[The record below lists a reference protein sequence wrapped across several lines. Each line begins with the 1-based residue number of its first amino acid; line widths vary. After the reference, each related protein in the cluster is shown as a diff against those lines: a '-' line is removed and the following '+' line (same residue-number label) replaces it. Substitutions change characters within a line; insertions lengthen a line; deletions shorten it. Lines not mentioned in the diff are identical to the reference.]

1 MKQNTEQKKENF
13 FKRNW
18 NSFAKRLGKSKR
30 VVTGTIGILCLVILI
45 MSVIIGKKRISSN
58 AIDPELAR
66 AMKYEQFKEED
77 ENVDGTD
84 NVKFSAFFLR
94 DINGDGYAE
103 KIKGTAKRIDS
114 TDNLYMELKVQ
125 SEGYLKEAEI
135 QIDGKNFNLQTSLV
149 KDEQLKDNYIS
160 NNTKNI
166 MFNDLTNGTQKLI
179 EGKIKSAIGQDTN
192 NYTRDDNK
200 IILTGIYVGADN
212 VEKQIR
218 KEINLAIDWYG
229 ITCATINL
237 EVQNYEDTENKINE
251 DKNTFS
257 LDFKIQTEET
267 EKQLILS
274 KNYVEG
280 IIPDLNGYKP
290 LQVIQTFGEGDF
302 KYDETT
308 KQFTITKNGT
318 LADINTY
325 KINVEY
331 PLEAYRRITGDTITL
346 KIPVKT
352 YYEGY
357 NNPNA
362 EFQNPYKSNI
372 YESTIIVNYAEFPED
387 GTLAK
392 VALNVEKSLYREM
405 NTNVISKHKPI
416 KIYNGESAEEK
427 GDTYRVKWKIYTGP
441 DENQSGAILKETQN
455 NQEQISDEFIKT
467 DGTADSMEN
476 ITTNVGISF
485 FGPNMFLGK
494 DGWIKIYDDETG
506 NLIETFTSKNW
517 NDYTVDKPYM
527 YTTPVKHIRIETSTS
542 NKNSYMYFYCIKE
555 LNDEFITTHYTKDE
569 FDKLQYISSTLT
581 GYLGGK
587 YINTAVNQGSYE
599 AEYSQANITM
609 KNRNNNEDSNTLT
622 TQITDKN
629 KRIMIKTGYDPKYN
643 QIGWINGSFLIKLPK
658 GIVTAQVNDIQIDNS
673 KVSLVNYEL
682 TKQDGINFIKINT
695 KNDEQEQYNIM
706 IDVDL
711 TPDPR
716 LSTSTENIELYASNG
731 IMCDYQPKAQD
742 LYDVNDN
749 LNTTEM
755 VANDKQEI
763 KFIAPNSLITNQ
775 TISNYDN
782 KGNTVVSPEI
792 ADIKPNY
799 ANVDNEERK
808 AKIGVQIKNNS
819 LYPLS
824 EVTILGKIPFKGNTY
839 VLSGE
844 DLGSTYTTKMANTGI
859 EIPQEL
865 QGKVTVYYS
874 ENETP
879 DKELDKVENGW
890 KTAEQIGDWDKI
902 KTYLINFGETNVNY
916 GTEYVF
922 YYMVQIPSGLSFNN
936 VSYSHHGVYFYMNT
950 PEGKY
955 KTETEPS
962 KIGLRIA
969 EKYDLELTKFQA
981 QTDKVVSGATYSVKE
996 VIGDVVS
1003 KEGKKAV
1010 TNEQGQITIKGLYAE
1025 KVYEIEEIKAPE
1037 QYELNTDKVR
1047 YTTKVDENGIL
1058 KVEKM
1063 QGTTKEE
1070 LAVTKNEGQDYKI
1083 MAKVEDEAKGKLKI
1097 VKTEKG
1103 TENKL
1108 RWVYYKIT
1116 GAGLPEN
1123 GQTLITDVNGEVT
1136 LNGLSINEEYTLQE
1150 IKATGY
1156 YLASQIKFKI
1166 INNNGNYEVEI
1177 IEGETKESSVIE
1189 EQHIPTVNLKLE
1201 DEKIPTYDLEIT
1213 KVRKNTSV
1221 STSTEQNVQEN
1232 KNKEDIE
1239 ALAGARFRLY
1249 ANNQEIGNYITNAEG
1264 KIQIN
1269 ALYENATYTLKETV
1283 APTGYSKVKD
1293 ITFKVEQKDGKL
1305 EFKETTNSTSMK
1317 YTVEGNTLKLQIED
1331 SPIFKIIKKDGETNQ
1346 VIANTKFAIYN
1357 MQNESEPATNSK
1369 GEILGSKETINGKE
1383 YYTLTTNEKG
1393 EITADLQEGEYKAIE
1408 IQAPKQYQVSDKAYY
1423 FAIGSLTA
1431 NTGLK
1436 AEKGITVGEG
1446 KYNSNFQVIETEDN
1460 GYLVNNDGILI
1471 KYNHD
1476 FEEQWRRDI
1485 GKPLRYYA
1493 SNNSLVTEIK
1503 LGDYITHS
1511 SNKIIKVGSN
1521 GEIKWE
1527 KIAEET
1533 SIYAIAGTKD
1543 EGFMIGGMKGSDG
1556 FIAKYNNNG
1565 EEQWNKMIEASS
1577 ALWITKIKET
1587 KDDGFIIGGQFYN
1600 GTINLGEE
1608 KILDN
1613 RGGEDIMIAKYNS
1626 EGKAQWGKVIGGNG
1640 EDVINSLIETKDGN
1654 ILVGG
1659 YYNRESIDLGNG
1671 VILNEP
1677 IGRCGM
1683 IIKYNSQGEAQWTDS
1698 TEDDRDCSYESY
1710 AHFDDICSLIETN
1723 DGGYMAVGYVSK
1735 GYMLNNGQVLNAG
1748 GYDTGIIIKY
1758 NVNGKVQFAKSIN
1771 EPRNGGVFLK
1781 SFIQTNNGDYII
1793 GGALTGYNSSLN
1805 LENGQSLKEGSALIE
1820 YKTTDI
1826 QNTKI
1831 KEGEVIGGS
1840 LEDQIETIINTQDGG
1855 YIVGGHFSGNIAL
1868 GNGNILNSNGTNGI
1882 IIKYNNNG
1890 IVQWS
1895 RTMSGSNII
1904 SILETEEGDYIVGGY
1919 CKNQT
1924 LELENGNMI
1933 NLDNTY
1939 DNGILIKYTKDGVL
1953 KWVKSIGGAI
1963 YQISETKDKG
1973 CLIAGTYRHGQN
1985 LGNGIKLEDNNANY
1999 QGMIV
2004 KCDKDGNAEWAKSI
2018 KSEGGGA
2025 LTSVQET
2032 QDEGYIIGGV
2042 FREKAVDFGNNIILN
2057 KEEHG
2062 EEAILVKYDKNGKA
2076 EWGREYTS
2084 YYYDKIENSSS
2095 NWKSGIRTIIEE
2107 SNGDY
2112 VIGGAYTGN
2121 SVDLGNGIH
2130 LETSNRATAIL
2141 VKYNSEGQTK
2151 WAKQIRGNWLSGD
2164 SYINSVKK
2172 TQDGGYIVSGE
2183 FAFPKAD
2190 LGNGVV
2196 LDNNIDNNRKF
2207 DRLEGLIVK
2216 YDNNGEAKWAKSI
2229 GGTYHD
2235 AINAVIETDFGNY
2248 IAVGAFASGTIKLEN
2263 GQTLVNKGSTDAMI
2277 LKLEEQMAGSEELEI
2292 LNTRK
2297 EFKITT
2303 DIEEMG
2309 GIKGGNISGE
2319 GEKPYEIVKY
2329 GDSNTKE
2336 IRMIPDEN
2344 YELIKI
2350 TVNGQN
2356 YSFEK
2361 ATDGSYIMP
2370 AFKDITEDKNI
2381 VVTYAL
2387 RDSKVTINKVDSVTN
2402 APLEGAEFKVQQD
2415 ITIENVVGNL
2425 TQNNVQD
2432 TTILSAMNRMGQFYF
2447 EKENGGY
2454 TSTNN
2459 ITYQQAHDMKGAP
2472 EDIITNAIANKT
2484 ANSMM
2489 IVDLSGKTGK
2499 YTIEVN
2505 AAISSEEGKDIG
2517 YAVLSET
2524 STPPT
2529 YDNPEGRFIYL
2540 SGEIEAQDYTYELQA
2555 GKRYFLHFGYRKDES
2570 GNVGEDRMIINS
2582 VKCYKPTYSFV
2593 EKDGKY
2599 ELNQEDIS
2607 KNSYLPID
2615 LRDKQGEFT
2624 INVNAEI
2631 TGEENRNIGYVAITE
2646 STTSPDYENEPGTFV
2661 NIVGNKEATD
2671 YTATILGGKMY
2682 YLHLGYAKR
2691 GNIPIENCNF
2701 IINNIKIA
2709 LRQYTVVTNKDGKGS
2724 LQLPFGKYKITE
2736 TKAPE
2741 GYLLNKEPI
2750 DFEFTSSGTKEL
2762 TVPNTKSSK
2771 VIVHHYV
2778 KGTTEKLV
2786 EDEQIEGKE
2795 GEPYTTAP
2803 KMDIEKYTLDAN
2815 EEGNYI
2821 VPENASGRYRKEG
2834 IEVTYEYVKKDIP
2847 LTVHHYI
2854 EDTNHKVP
2862 LANGELAED
2871 VIQKG
2876 KEGEAYTTSAI
2887 PENELKAEYELAKTP
2902 ENSTGIYNGKEMS
2915 ITYYYKKVQR
2925 KITLAK
2931 YEEDGITPLAGA
2943 KFTIQAKTNGTEEAD
2958 TIYVTDKEGKI
2969 QTTLAYGEY
2978 DITEIEAPEGYV
2990 LPEEPTT
2997 QLNISKDL
3005 EDKEIKITNE
3015 KEKGTVIVHY
3025 YIEGTTSKVPLTDGN
3040 VAEDIIKTGLPGEI
3054 YATKEAENVSKR
3066 YELVAEPENASGLIT
3081 KDTIVV
3087 NYFYRTKEEST
3098 IDNSELTKE
3107 STKESIKKADEK
3119 IPYTIMYTGEIDKYK
3134 GNAVVTI
3141 TDKLPYEIDIAE
3153 GKSDLAGGTYD
3164 RENKTITWVENIE
3177 GIDTFTNG
3185 KKQINITKTIQVT
3198 YKDIDLKQA
3207 TLSNGVTGK
3216 IDLKD
3221 TETTITDTTEE
3232 ELPIDTSKDINIS
3245 LVWIDTEEQRQK
3257 RPEKLMIQVK
3267 RDDKIVDSKEITVN
3281 KQQAES
3287 KIEFK
3292 DLPKYD
3298 DEGNEIHYTV
3308 DEAVLSGEQ
3317 HKEDLKFYEKTIDGF
3332 TITNRFVVPKEK
3344 ISIRVNKVWV
3354 DQDDFYK
3361 KRPTSLVLQ
3370 IKKADTG
3377 EVVQNGEIEVATEN
3391 SYTFTQLEQYDS
3403 NGKEIVYTADEK
3415 EMYQD
3420 ELINYEKE
3428 IGKLTDI
3435 TDVSTNTE
3443 TVPQKE
3449 ITITNT
3455 MNKTPGTVVVRYID
3469 KYTKEEV
3476 SDSVE
3481 KTGIVGDRF
3490 DISADKKDIV
3500 GYTLVEE
3507 PTEKTGQY
3515 TEDMQRKTYYYAKNT
3530 KVVVKYLEKSTNSI
3544 VSEKEQYEING
3555 YEGKSYTTELKS
3567 IAGYVNIETTG
3578 KTSGAMTREESEV
3591 IYYYAKSAK
3600 VNIKYVEQFTNTI
3613 LAEETLNGYVGK
3625 EYQTDPKEIAGYT
3638 FVKST
3643 DNTQGI
3649 MKDEKIEIIY
3659 YYAKGTK
3666 VVVKHLEKD
3675 TKKQLAEEET
3685 INGYVGQEYVTQK
3698 KEITGYTFVES
3709 TNNTKG
3715 KMTEKA
3721 IEVIY
3726 YYAQQA
3732 KVTVQHIDKNTSK
3745 ILKTVTQKGEVG
3757 EAFVTCA
3764 ENIEGYVLVESPKSP
3779 NGTFSKTEQ
3788 IIRYYYARISSG
3800 VIEKH
3805 IDINTQQLLYS
3816 ETHYGKV
3823 GDKYNMVAR
3832 TFEGY
3837 DLSSKSP
3844 SNVEGEMKKDIIEVK
3859 FYYSKKASVKVSY
3872 IYKTTGEKIAEDIEI
3887 YGHEN
3892 DDYKTEKKEIK
3903 GYGLMEVPNNATGK
3917 MKITRNP
3924 DGTYNT
3930 QTLVQ
3935 YYYNKKSEGV
3945 IEKYVDITTGK
3956 VIEEI
3961 KHEGNVNDKYEIVPK
3976 EIEDYELVIKD
3987 ENGNSKLP
3995 TNNKG
4000 TMEEKVTTVTYYYV
4014 RKTKVV
4020 VKYIDKQTN
4029 RELEQEEIQ
4038 GYEGDSYE
4046 TKEKQF
4052 DGYGL
4057 LETPKN
4063 AKGKMKANTIEVRY
4077 YYKRKAQV
4085 EIQYLEKETNNI
4097 LSEKQIINGYVGD
4110 KYKIQ
4115 RKDVPYYEFVEGMGN
4130 SEGTMTKDKI
4140 MIKYYFEK
4148 QVFNLK
4154 VDTWVSNVKMNGVS
4168 QGGKT
4173 LSNKNEIYKL
4183 DINRKKVNTSE
4194 IKITYKIRISN
4205 SGEIEGTVSSLTDI
4219 IPNGY
4224 KYYPEDNKINWKDTD
4239 GILTT
4244 TDLKNEIIKPGENK
4258 EIELVL
4264 RWIKGED
4271 NFGEKT
4277 NTVSLTE
4284 ITNPAGYKDIDKED
4298 NIDRANMIIMIATGM
4313 DTNDRTIIKT
4323 VLVSFIS
4330 VLAIFGALVFYKKK
4344 SGYYI

>member
-18 NSFAKRLGKSKR
+18 NSFAKRLGKSKS
-30 VVTGTIGILCLVILI
+30 VVTGTIGILCIVILI

-66 AMKYEQFKEED
+66 AMKYEQFKEEE
-77 ENVDGTD
+77 ENIEGTD

-125 SEGYLKEAEI
+125 SEGYLKDAEI

-166 MFNDLTNGTQKLI
+166 IFNDLTNGTQKLL
-179 EGKIKSAIGQDTN
+179 EGKIKSAIGQDIN
-192 NYTRDDNK
+192 NYTREDNK
-200 IILTGIYVGADN
+200 IILTGTYVGADN
-212 VEKQIR
+212 LEKQIR
-218 KEINLAIDWYG
+218 KEISLTIDWYG
-229 ITCATINL
+229 ITCASINF
-237 EVQNYEDTENKINE
+237 EVQNYEDLNNKINK

-280 IIPDLNGYKP
+280 TIPDLNGYKP
-290 LQVIQTFGEGDF
+290 IQVIQTFGEGDF
-302 KYDETT
+302 KYDKTT

-318 LADINTY
+318 LADTNTF

-331 PLEAYRRITGDTITL
+331 PLEAYRMLAGDTITL

-357 NNPNA
+357 NNPNE

-372 YESTIIVNYAEFPED
+372 YESTIIVNYIEFPEE
-387 GTLAK
+387 GTLAR
-392 VALNVEKSLYREM
+392 VAIDVEKSLYREM
-405 NTNVISKHKPI
+405 STNVISKHKPI

-427 GDTYRVKWKIYTGP
+427 EDTYRVKWKIYTGRE
-441 DENQSGAILKETQN
+441 ENQSGAILKETQN
-455 NQEQISDEFIKT
+455 NQEQVSDEFIKT

-555 LNDEFITTHYTKDE
+555 LNDEFITTHYTKEE

-581 GYLGGK
+581 GYLGSK
-587 YINTAVNQGSYE
+587 YINTVVNQGNYE

-629 KRIMIKTGYDPKYN
+629 KRIMIKTEYDPKYN

-716 LSTSTENIELYASNG
+716 LSTSTENMELYASNG

-755 VANDKQEI
+755 VANDKQEV

-782 KGNTVVSPEI
+782 KGTTVVSPEI

-808 AKIGVQIKNNS
+808 AKIGVQIKNNC

-824 EVTILGKIPFKGNTY
+824 EIAILGKIPFKGNNY

-890 KTAEQIGDWDKI
+890 KTAEQIVDWDKV

-922 YYMVQIPSGLSFNN
+922 YYIVQIPSGLSFNN

-996 VIGDVVS
+996 MIGDVVS
-1003 KEGKKAV
+1003 KEGKNAV
-1010 TNEQGQITIKGLYAE
+1010 TNEQGQIAIKGLYAE

-1037 QYELNTDKVR
+1037 QYEINADKVR
-1047 YTTKVDENGIL
+1047 FTTKVDENGNL
-1058 KVEKM
+1058 KVEKI

-1070 LAVTKNEGQDYKI
+1070 LAVIKNEGQDYKI
-1083 MAKVEDEAKGKLKI
+1083 MAKLEDEAKGKLKI
-1097 VKTEKG
+1097 IKTEKG

-1123 GQTLITDVNGEVT
+1123 GQTLITDINGEAT

-1156 YLASQIKFKI
+1156 YLASEIKFKI

-1189 EQHIPTVNLKLE
+1189 EQHIPIVNLKLE

-1221 STSTEQNVQEN
+1221 STSAEQNVQE
-1232 KNKEDIE
+1232 NKEDIE

-1249 ANNQEIGNYITNAEG
+1249 KDNQELGNYITNIEG

-1305 EFKETTNSTSMK
+1305 EFKETTNSTSIK

-1408 IQAPKQYQVSDKAYY
+1408 IQAPEQYQVSDKAYY
-1423 FAIGSLTA
+1423 FAIGSLKA
-1431 NTGLK
+1431 NTGLE
-1436 AEKGITVGEG
+1436 AVKGVTIGEG
-1446 KYNSNFQVIETEDN
+1446 NYNSNFQVIETEDN
-1460 GYLVNNDGILI
+1460 GYLMNNDGILI
-1471 KYNHD
+1471 KYNHE
-1476 FEEQWRRDI
+1476 FEEQWRKDV
-1485 GKPLRYYA
+1485 GKPLKYYV

-1503 LGDYITHS
+1503 SGDYITHS
-1511 SNKIIKVGSN
+1511 SNKIIKVGNN

-1527 KIAEET
+1527 KIAEKID
-1533 SIYAIAGTKD
+1533 IYAITGTKD
-1543 EGFMIGGMKGSDG
+1543 DGFMIGGMKGSDG

-1565 EEQWNKMIEASS
+1565 EEQWNKMIEASYS
-1577 ALWITKIKET
+1577 LRITKIKET

-1613 RGGEDIMIAKYNS
+1613 CGGEDIMIAKYNS
-1626 EGKAQWGKVIGGNG
+1626 EGKAQWGKVIGGND

-1659 YYNRESIDLGNG
+1659 YYQSSSIDLGNG
-1671 VILNEP
+1671 VILNKSA
-1677 IGRCGM
+1677 GTRYGM
-1683 IIKYNSQGEAQWTDS
+1683 IIKYNSQGEVQWSDNTKGDLD
-1698 TEDDRDCSYESY
+1698 EIY
-1710 AHFDDICSLIETN
+1710 SLKETN
-1723 DGGYMAVGYVSK
+1723 DGGYMATGYICH
-1735 GYMLNNGQVLNAG
+1735 GYILNNGQSLSSNKG
-1748 GYDTGIIIKY
+1748 LDYSGIIIKY
-1758 NVNGKVQFAKSIN
+1758 NVDGKVQFAKSISPVSGSMN
-1771 EPRNGGVFLK
+1771 LK
-1781 SFIQTNNGDYII
+1781 SLIETNNGDYII
-1793 GGALTGYNSSLN
+1793 GGSFVGDKYSSLN
-1805 LENGQSLKEGSALIE
+1805 LENGQSLNVGSVLIK

-1831 KEGEVIGGS
+1831 REGEVIGGS
-1840 LEDQIETIINTQDGG
+1840 LEDEIETIINTQDGG

-1868 GNGNILNSNGTNGI
+1868 GNGNILNSNGTNGM

-1890 IVQWS
+1890 IVEWS
-1895 RTMSGSNII
+1895 RTMSESNIT

-1919 CKNQT
+1919 CKNHI
-1924 LELENGNMI
+1924 LELENGNTI
-1933 NLDNTY
+1933 NLDNTFGS
-1939 DNGILIKYTKDGVL
+1939 NGILIKYTKDGAL
-1953 KWVKSIGGAI
+1953 KWLKSIGQAI

-1973 CLIAGTYRHGQN
+1973 CLIAGEYDREQN
-1985 LGNGIKLEDNNANY
+1985 LGNNIKLEY
-1999 QGMIV
+1999 TGSYSQGMIV

-2018 KSEGGGA
+2018 KSEDGRGV
-2025 LTSVQET
+2025 LTSVQKT

-2042 FREKAVDFGNNIILN
+2042 FDGKAIDFGNNVILN
-2057 KEEHG
+2057 G
-2062 EEAILVKYDKNGKA
+2062 EGNQNTAILVKYDKNGKA
-2076 EWGREYTS
+2076 QWGRTYKTAYNDRMGE
-2084 YYYDKIENSSS
+2084 S
-2095 NWKSGIRTIIEE
+2095 NYWKTGIRTIIEE

-2130 LETSNRATAIL
+2130 LETPNSETAIL

-2151 WAKQIRGNWLSGD
+2151 WAKQIQGNHSGGD

-2183 FAFPKAD
+2183 FDFPKAD

-2196 LDNNIDNNRKF
+2196 LDNNIEISNNH
-2207 DRLEGLIVK
+2207 DYLEGLIVK

-2235 AINAVIETDFGNY
+2235 TINAVIETDFGNY

-2309 GIKGGNISGE
+2309 EIKGGNISGE

-2336 IRMIPDEN
+2336 IKMIPDPN

-2370 AFKDITEDKNI
+2370 TFKDITEDKNI
-2381 VVTYAL
+2381 VVSYAL

-2415 ITIENVVGNL
+2415 ITLENVIGKL
-2425 TQNNVQD
+2425 TQNNAQD
-2432 TTILSAMNRMGQFYF
+2432 TTILSTMNRMGQFYF
-2447 EKENGGY
+2447 EKENGVY

-2459 ITYQQAHDMKGAP
+2459 ITYQQEHDMKGAP
-2472 EDIITNAIANKT
+2472 EEIITNAIANKT

-2555 GKRYFLHFGYRKDES
+2555 GKQYFLHFGYRKDES

-2599 ELNQEDIS
+2599 QLNQEDIS

-2624 INVNAEI
+2624 INVKAEM

-2671 YTATILGGKMY
+2671 YTTTIQGGKMY

-2709 LRQYTVVTNKDGKGS
+2709 LKQYTVVTNKDGKGS

-2762 TVPNTKSSK
+2762 TVPNIKSSK

-2803 KMDIEKYTLDAN
+2803 KMDIEKYTLEAN

-2821 VPENASGRYRKEG
+2821 IPENASGRYTKEG

-2871 VIQKG
+2871 VVQKG
-2876 KEGEAYTTSAI
+2876 KEGETYTTSAI
-2887 PENELKAEYELAKTP
+2887 PENELNDEYELAKTP

-2931 YEEDGITPLAGA
+2931 YQEDGITPLAGA
-2943 KFTIQAKTNGTEEAD
+2943 KFTIKAKTNETEEAD
-2958 TIYVTDKEGKI
+2958 TIYITDKEGKI
-2969 QTTLAYGEY
+2969 QATLEYGEY
-2978 DITEIEAPEGYV
+2978 QITEIEAPEGYV
-2990 LPEEPTT
+2990 LPDEPSI
-2997 QLNISKDL
+2997 QLSITKDL

-3025 YIEGTTSKVPLTDGN
+3025 YIEGTTSKVPLEDGN
-3040 VAEDIIKTGLPGEI
+3040 VAEDIIKTGLPGEM
-3054 YATKEAENVSKR
+3054 YATKEPTNVSER
-3066 YELVAEPENASGLIT
+3066 YELLQEPENASGLIT
-3081 KDTIVV
+3081 KDTIIVT
-3087 NYFYRTKEEST
+3087 YYYREKEEPIET
-3098 IDNSELTKE
+3098 
-3107 STKESIKKADEK
+3107 
-3119 IPYTIMYTGEIDKYK
+3119 
-3134 GNAVVTI
+3134 VR
-3141 TDKLPYEIDIAE
+3141 
-3153 GKSDLAGGTYD
+3153 DL
-3164 RENKTITWVENIE
+3164 EV
-3177 GIDTFTNG
+3177 
-3185 KKQINITKTIQVT
+3185 
-3198 YKDIDLKQA
+3198 
-3207 TLSNGVTGK
+3207 TLS
-3216 IDLKD
+3216 
-3221 TETTITDTTEE
+3221 
-3232 ELPIDTSKDINIS
+3232 
-3245 LVWIDTEEQRQK
+3245 WIDTEEQRQK
-3257 RPEKLMIQVK
+3257 RPEKLIMQVK

-3332 TITNRFVVPKEK
+3332 TITNRFVAPKEK
-3344 ISIRVNKVWV
+3344 ISIKVNKVWV

-3391 SYTFTQLEQYDS
+3391 SYTFTQLDRYDS

-3435 TDVSTNTE
+3435 STNTE

-3469 KYTKEEV
+3469 KYTKEEI

-3481 KTGIVGDRF
+3481 KTGIVGDTF

-3544 VSEKEQYEING
+3544 VSEKEQYEMNG
-3555 YEGKSYTTELKS
+3555 YEGKSYTTQLKS
-3567 IAGYVNIETTG
+3567 IAGYVNVETIG
-3578 KTSGAMTREESEV
+3578 KTSGVMTREESEV
-3591 IYYYAKSAK
+3591 IYYYARSAK
-3600 VNIKYVEQFTNTI
+3600 VNIKYVEQATNTI
-3613 LAEETLNGYVGK
+3613 LAEETLNGYIGK
-3625 EYQTDPKEIAGYT
+3625 EYQTDSKEIAGYT

-3649 MKDEKIEIIY
+3649 MTDEKIEVIY
-3659 YYAKGTK
+3659 YYAKGTR

-3685 INGYVGQEYVTQK
+3685 ISGYVGQDYVTEK

-3844 SNVEGEMKKDIIEVK
+3844 TNAEGEMKEDIIEVK

-3872 IYKTTGEKIAEDIEI
+3872 IYKPTGEKIAEDIEI

-3903 GYGLMEVPNNATGK
+3903 GYGLIEVPNNATGK
-3917 MKITRNP
+3917 MKITKNP

-3930 QTLVQ
+3930 QTLVK

-3945 IEKYVDITTGK
+3945 VEKYVDITTGK

-4038 GYEGDSYE
+4038 GYEGDGYE

-4115 RKDVPYYEFVEGMGN
+4115 RKDIPYYEFVEGIGN
-4130 SEGTMTKDKI
+4130 TEGTMTKDKI

-4154 VDTWVSNVKMNGVS
+4154 VDTWVSNVKMNGIS

-4183 DINRKKVNTSE
+4183 DINRKKVNTSD

-4298 NIDRANMIIMIATGM
+4298 NIDRVNMIIMIATGM